1 MDFPYRHGG
10 NSREAVSDVAACVCI
25 LSVHMYACIAFMHAS
40 MAKAMDRKVF
50 TWCLLFNLSYITDEP
65 PI

>member
-50 TWCLLFNLSYITDEP
+50 T
-65 PI
+65 